1 MNSFL
6 QAIGGLGLFLLG
18 MIIMTDALRSLA
30 GKTIRNALMRFTHNP
45 FSGAVTG
52 ALATATLQSSSA
64 TTVAAVGFVSA
75 GLITFPESLGI
86 IFGANVGTTIT
97 GWLVALIG
105 FKLQLGNLMLAV
117 IFAGVM
123 LRLFG
128 SGRISNTGMGIA
140 GFALIF
146 VGISIMQQG
155 MGSLQ
160 TMVTPVV
167 FPTDT
172 LSGRLILVAIGVL
185 ITIVT
190 QSSSAGVAAALT
202 ALFTGTINFE
212 QAAAL
217 VIGMD
222 VGTTFTALV
231 ATIGGSVNSRR
242 TGFSHVTY
250 NIMTAAGALILL
262 TPYTQLWES
271 IAPGALN
278 SNAEIALV
286 AFHTTFNI
294 LGVIFVLPFTSVFAR
309 FIQRLIPDIADAYT
323 ESLDRKLLV
332 EADLALTAAEASIH
346 SELSALLKYLVKML
360 DKESVDTKINLPDLR
375 AAIDETQAYIDLIH
389 LEKSSQPGWDILIS
403 IIHSLDHM
411 QRLYERCEEDEDRAI
426 AVKQTPELNHYVNI
440 IITGVKQIIDDIENN
455 KWQEAAETA
464 TEFASMM
471 TKEAS
476 NIRQQVMNNVAQ
488 GKIDVPTGT
497 ESLEGIRWLRRVS
510 AHILRIIHYQAKV
523 QQQLL
528 KEPTSADLRNDI
540 QGNR

>member
-1 MNSFL
+1 Y
-6 QAIGGLGLFLLG
+6 
-18 MIIMTDALRSLA
+18 
-30 GKTIRNALMRFTHNP
+30 NP
-45 FSGAVTG
+45 FTGAVTG
-52 ALATATLQSSSA
+52 AIATATLQSSSA

-105 FKLQLGNLMLAV
+105 FKLQLGDLMLAI
-117 IFAGVM
+117 IFAGVL
-123 LRLFG
+123 LRLSG
-128 SGRISNTGMGIA
+128 VGRISNAGMGIA

-146 VGISIMQQG
+146 IGISSMQQG
-155 MGSLQ
+155 MGGLQ
-160 TMVTPVV
+160 ELVTPDT

-172 LSGRLILVAIGVL
+172 IIGRLVLVAIGVL

-202 ALFTGTINFE
+202 AVFTGTINFE

-242 TGFSHVTY
+242 TGFSHVIY
-250 NIMTAAGALILL
+250 NIMTAAGALLLL
-262 TPYTQLWES
+262 TPYTQIWES
-271 IAPGALN
+271 IAPGALA

-286 AFHTTFNI
+286 AFHTTFNT
-294 LGVIFVLPFTSVFAR
+294 LGVIFVLPFTSFFAR
-309 FIQRLIPDIADAYT
+309 FMQKLIPDIADAYT
-323 ESLDRKLLV
+323 ESLDRKLLT
-332 EADLALTAAEASIH
+332 EPDLALAATAASIH
-346 SELSALLKYLVKML
+346 SELNALLRYLVSML
-360 DKESVDTKINLPDLR
+360 DEKSVEKKVNLSDLR
-375 AAIDETQAYIDLIH
+375 IAIEETQAYIDLIH
-389 LEKSSQPGWDILIS
+389 LEKSSQPGWGTLIS

-426 AVKQTPELNHYVNI
+426 AVMRTPELNDYMNI
-440 IITGVKQIIDDIENN
+440 VITGVRQIIDDIENN
-455 KWQEAAETA
+455 NWQEAAERA
-464 TEFASMM
+464 TEFTSIIS
-471 TKEAS
+471 KEAR
-476 NIRQQVMNNVAQ
+476 NIRQLVMNNVAQ
-488 GKIDVPTGT
+488 GKINVPTGT

-510 AHILRIIHYQAKV
+510 AHILKIVHYQAKV

-528 KEPTSADLRNDI
+528 TNQSEPESAP
-540 QGNR
+540 

>member
-1 MNSFL
+1 
-6 QAIGGLGLFLLG
+6 AI
-18 MIIMTDALRSLA
+18 
-30 GKTIRNALMRFTHNP
+30 
-45 FSGAVTG
+45 
-52 ALATATLQSSSA
+52 ATATLQSSSA
-64 TTVAAVGFVSA
+64 TTVAAIGFVGA

-117 IFAGVM
+117 IFTGVM

-128 SGRISNTGMGIA
+128 NRRLSNTGMGIA

-146 VGISIMQQG
+146 IGISTMQQG

-160 TMVTPVV
+160 AMVTPDT

-185 ITIVT
+185 ITIIT

-202 ALFTGTINFE
+202 AVFTGTINFE

-231 ATIGGSVNSRR
+231 ATIGGSVSSRR
-242 TGFSHVTY
+242 TGFSHVAY
-250 NIMTAAGALILL
+250 NIMTAVGALILL

-271 IAPGALN
+271 VAPGALI

-294 LGVIFVLPFTSVFAR
+294 LGVILILPFTSVFAR

-323 ESLDRKLLV
+323 ESLDRKLLA
-332 EADLALTAAEASIH
+332 EPDLALTATEASIH
-346 SELSALLKYLVKML
+346 SELTALLKYVVTML
-360 DKESVDTKINLPDLR
+360 DKKSVDTKINLTDLQT
-375 AAIDETQAYIDLIH
+375 AIDETQAYIDLIH
-389 LEKSSQPGWDILIS
+389 LEKSNQPGWNTLIS

-411 QRLYERCEEDEDRAI
+411 QRLHERCEEDEDRAI
-426 AVKQTPELNHYVNI
+426 AVRLTPELNDYVNI

-455 KWQEAAETA
+455 NWQEAAERA

-471 TKEAS
+471 TKEA
-476 NIRQQVMNNVAQ
+476 NDIRQQVMSNVAE
-488 GKIDVPTGT
+488 GKINVPTGT

-510 AHILRIIHYQAKV
+510 VHVLRIIHYQAKV

-528 KEPTSADLRNDI
+528 KE
-540 QGNR
+540 